1 MPRQKKSSS
10 PGGSQRQLRVG
21 ETVRHAVAEILS
33 QGEVHDPDLEGHI
46 ITVPEVRM
54 SPDLKLATVY
64 VMPLGGRD
72 TDAVIAALERNK
84 KFLRGEIAHRV
95 NLKFAPDIRFRV
107 DERFDD
113 GRAHRETTADTCG
126 AARPCTR
133 FGRRVMT
140 VMTTNSVID
149 AKDADARDAER
160 DAFAGPRTDDARRT
174 NNDPR
179 QKQGKQNQQPRRD
192 KRDVHGWVVLD
203 KPIGMT
209 STQAVAV
216 LKRLF
221 QAKRAGHAGTLD
233 PLASGG
239 LPIAL
244 GEATKTVPFVMDGR
258 KRYRF
263 TVSWGEERDTDDT
276 EGRPVRTSESRPT
289 ADSIRQLLPR
299 FTGVIEQIPPQYS
312 AIKVQGERAY
322 DLARD
327 GETVELK
334 PRPVEIHELT
344 LVEHGDNGQS
354 VFEAE
359 CGKGTYV
366 RALARD
372 MGRILG
378 CFGHICAL
386 RRTLVG
392 PFTERDMIPLE
403 QLEALCNRAAS
414 GEGSLADALL
424 PVETAL
430 DDIPALAV
438 TRADAAR
445 LHRGQAVLLR
455 GRDAPNTSGTVY
467 VTVAGRLLAL
477 AEIGNGELI
486 PKRVFNLNGLTAS
499 PARNNESN

>member
-1 MPRQKKSSS
+1 M
-10 PGGSQRQLRVG
+10 
-21 ETVRHAVAEILS
+21 TV
-33 QGEVHDPDLEGHI
+33 
-46 ITVPEVRM
+46 
-54 SPDLKLATVY
+54 
-64 VMPLGGRD
+64 
-72 TDAVIAALERNK
+72 
-84 KFLRGEIAHRV
+84 
-95 NLKFAPDIRFRV
+95 
-107 DERFDD
+107 
-113 GRAHRETTADTCG
+113 TTANHPIEPQNVDS
-126 AARPCTR
+126 AA
-133 FGRRVMT
+133 
-140 VMTTNSVID
+140 
-149 AKDADARDAER
+149 ADKNIFPER
-160 DAFAGPRTDDARRT
+160 HDDARRV

-179 QKQGKQNQQPRRD
+179 HQQSKQNKQPRRD

-209 STQAVAV
+209 STHAVAV
-216 LKRLF
+216 VKRLF
-221 QAKRAGHAGTLD
+221 SAKRAGHAGTLD

-239 LPIAL
+239 LPIAI

-263 TVSWGEERDTDDT
+263 TVTWGEERDTDDT
-276 EGRPVRTSESRPT
+276 EGRVVRTSDLRP
-289 ADSIRQLLPR
+289 APEAIRALLPQ
-299 FTGVIEQIPPQYS
+299 FTGLIEQIPPQYS

-327 GETVELK
+327 GETVDLK

-344 LVEHGDNGQS
+344 LMEQTDNSNS

-372 MGRILG
+372 LGRILG
-378 CFGHICAL
+378 CFGHISAL

-392 PFTERDMIPLE
+392 PFDENDMILLE
-403 QLEALCNRAAS
+403 QLEALCDRAAS

-455 GRDAPNTSGTVY
+455 GRDAPNCSGTVY

-486 PKRVFNLNGLTAS
+486 PKRVFNLTGLTAS
-499 PARNNESN
+499 PARNDESV

>member
-1 MPRQKKSSS
+1 M
-10 PGGSQRQLRVG
+10 
-21 ETVRHAVAEILS
+21 I
-33 QGEVHDPDLEGHI
+33 
-46 ITVPEVRM
+46 
-54 SPDLKLATVY
+54 AT
-64 VMPLGGRD
+64 P
-72 TDAVIAALERNK
+72 AK
-84 KFLRGEIAHRV
+84 
-95 NLKFAPDIRFRV
+95 
-107 DERFDD
+107 
-113 GRAHRETTADTCG
+113 
-126 AARPCTR
+126 
-133 FGRRVMT
+133 
-140 VMTTNSVID
+140 SVID
-149 AKDADARDAER
+149 TQVHDVSKNNFADAVRHGSRSNSESPSN
-160 DAFAGPRTDDARRT
+160 GEPRG

-179 QKQGKQNQQPRRD
+179 AQKQQRQSNNQPRRD
-192 KRDVHGWVVLD
+192 KRDIHGWIVLD

-216 LKRLF
+216 VKRLF
-221 QAKRAGHAGTLD
+221 SARRAGHAGTLD

-244 GEATKTVPFVMDGR
+244 GEATKTVPFVMEGR

-263 TVSWGEERDTDDT
+263 TVRWGEERDTDDT
-276 EGRPVRTSESRPT
+276 EGQVVKTSEARPT
-289 ADSIRQLLPR
+289 AEQIRALLPQ
-299 FTGVIEQIPPQYS
+299 FTGIIEQIPPRYS

-327 GETVELK
+327 GEVVELAS
-334 PRPVEIHELT
+334 RPVEIHQLELMEQT
-344 LVEHGDNGQS
+344 DNSQS

-372 MGRILG
+372 IGRILG

-392 PFTERDMIPLE
+392 PFGENDMILLE

-445 LHRGQAVLLR
+445 LHRGQTVLLR
-455 GRDAPNTSGTVY
+455 GRDAPNSSGTVY

-477 AEIGNGELI
+477 AEVNNGEVI
-486 PKRVFNLNGLTAS
+486 PKRVFNLTGLTAS
-499 PARNNESN
+499 SGRNERV

>member
-1 MPRQKKSSS
+1 M
-10 PGGSQRQLRVG
+10 
-21 ETVRHAVAEILS
+21 T
-33 QGEVHDPDLEGHI
+33 
-46 ITVPEVRM
+46 
-54 SPDLKLATVY
+54 
-64 VMPLGGRD
+64 
-72 TDAVIAALERNK
+72 
-84 KFLRGEIAHRV
+84 
-95 NLKFAPDIRFRV
+95 
-107 DERFDD
+107 
-113 GRAHRETTADTCG
+113 RA
-126 AARPCTR
+126 
-133 FGRRVMT
+133 
-140 VMTTNSVID
+140 NSLIEPPIG
-149 AKDADARDAER
+149 DADELAKKISLPRGDN
-160 DAFAGPRTDDARRT
+160 GPAADKQPRH
-174 NNDPR
+174 NN
-179 QKQGKQNQQPRRD
+179 QPRRD
-192 KRDVHGWVVLD
+192 KRDVHGWLVLD

-209 STQAVAV
+209 STHAVAIV
-216 LKRLF
+216 KRMF

-263 TVSWGEERDTDDT
+263 TVAWGEERDTDDT
-276 EGRPVRTSESRPT
+276 EGRVVRTSDIRPT
-289 ADSIRQLLPR
+289 AEAISGLLPR
-299 FTGVIEQIPPQYS
+299 FTGLIEQIPPQYS
-312 AIKVQGERAY
+312 AVKVQGERAY

-327 GETVELK
+327 GEKVELK
-334 PRPVEIHELT
+334 PRPVEIHELI
-344 LVEHGDNGQS
+344 LVDQMDNSHS

-372 MGRILG
+372 IGRILG

-386 RRTLVG
+386 RRTVVG
-392 PFTERDMIPLE
+392 PFGENDMIPLE
-403 QLEALCNRAAS
+403 QLQALCDRAAS

-455 GRDAPNTSGTVY
+455 GRNAPNSSGTVY
-467 VTVAGRLLAL
+467 VTVGGRLLAL

-486 PKRVFNLNGLTAS
+486 PKRVFNLTGLTAS
-499 PARNNESN
+499 PARKNESV

>member
-1 MPRQKKSSS
+1 
-10 PGGSQRQLRVG
+10 
-21 ETVRHAVAEILS
+21 
-33 QGEVHDPDLEGHI
+33 
-46 ITVPEVRM
+46 
-54 SPDLKLATVY
+54 
-64 VMPLGGRD
+64 
-72 TDAVIAALERNK
+72 
-84 KFLRGEIAHRV
+84 
-95 NLKFAPDIRFRV
+95 
-107 DERFDD
+107 
-113 GRAHRETTADTCG
+113 
-126 AARPCTR
+126 
-133 FGRRVMT
+133 MT
-140 VMTTNSVID
+140 VMTTNSAVD

-160 DAFAGPRTDDARRT
+160 DAFAGQRADEARRT

-179 QKQGKQNQQPRRD
+179 QKQGRQNQQPRRD

-263 TVSWGEERDTDDT
+263 TVCWGEERDTDDT

-289 ADSIRQLLPR
+289 ADSIRELLPR

-486 PKRVFNLNGLTAS
+486 PKRVFNLNGLTAG